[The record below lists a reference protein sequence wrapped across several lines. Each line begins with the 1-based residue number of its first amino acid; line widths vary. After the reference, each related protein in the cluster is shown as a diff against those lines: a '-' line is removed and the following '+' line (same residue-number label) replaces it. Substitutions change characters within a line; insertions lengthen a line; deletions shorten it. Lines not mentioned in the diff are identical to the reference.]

1 MSKEIAKNGII
12 LYASEII
19 KIASEVNI
27 VMQRMLTDNISKH
40 TTGKF
45 NSDIHFPSRTTTTF
59 NIDDIKY
66 IIDAR
71 YSLKY
76 SFQEQC
82 IKAVV
87 GEVYISLVK
96 PKDNNTLLLMS
107 CSSSASSSEAL
118 CDNNPILLMSCSSS
132 VSPNEALCDIGNDIQ
147 AKLIEK
153 LTKKYFVDPD
163 KNKDKNK

>member
-45 NSDIHFPSRTTTTF
+45 NSDIYFPSRTTSSF

-66 IIDAR
+66 IIDAK
-71 YSLKY
+71 YNLKY
-76 SFQEQC
+76 SFQEHC

-96 PKDNNTLLLMS
+96 PN
-107 CSSSASSSEAL
+107 
-118 CDNNPILLMSCSSS
+118 DNNPILLISCSSS
-132 VSPNEALCDIGNDIQ
+132 VSPSDALCDIGNDIQ

-163 KNKDKNK
+163 KEKDK